1 MKLFVG
7 RDIKDNDSV
16 YIDASKSRPI
26 LICGKR
32 GSGKSYTLGVIAEEI
47 CSLERENVIPLIVDP
62 MGIYW
67 CMCEPNSLQRD
78 VLWEWGLSE
87 ASHRVSLLIPGAPE
101 EHMGAEVVLEMKKRG
116 VCFRSLRINASEMS
130 PDLWCDLWGLNIN
143 DVQGIGLY
151 RAVLHLRRTKSFFTI
166 KDIREEIEFD
176 SRIKDVT
183 KQALFNKLEMLA
195 EWNIFSEEYFP
206 LEKLL
211 DPSCVNVLDLST
223 LGGGRQDLR
232 NLIVSVL
239 CKNIFSRR
247 IKARKR
253 EELGIDSE
261 FPHVWLMIDEAQNF
275 IPSGKTSLSKDILI
289 RWVKEGRQPGLSFVA
304 ATQQPS
310 ALDNEILSQCDII
323 MSHKITM
330 KDDVDALNRL
340 SQDYMG
346 NEFKTFIRKI
356 QRVGE
361 VVLVDDEKERV
372 SMVQIRPRRSRH
384 GGGEIKI

>member
-1 MKLFVG
+1 MKLFIG
-7 RDIKDNDSV
+7 RDIKNNESV

-47 CSLERENVIPLIVDP
+47 CSLERENVVPLIVDP

-67 CMCEPNSLQRD
+67 CICEPNSPQREA
-78 VLWEWGLSE
+78 LWEWGLSE
-87 ASHRVSLLIPGAPE
+87 TSYGVSLLVPGAPE
-101 EHMGAEVVLEMKKRG
+101 EHMGSEVVPEMKRRG
-116 VCFRSLRINASEMS
+116 VTFRSLKINASDLS
-130 PDLWCDLWGLNIN
+130 PDLWCDLWNLNVN
-143 DVQGIGLY
+143 DIQGIGLY
-151 RAVLHLRRTKSFFTI
+151 RAVLHLKKNKSFFTV
-166 KDIREEIEFD
+166 KDIMEEIELD
-176 SRIKDVT
+176 PKIKDVT
-183 KQALFNKLEMLA
+183 KEALANKLEMVN
-195 EWNIFSEEYFP
+195 EWNIFSKEYNP

-211 DPSCVNVLDLST
+211 DPASVNVLDLST
-223 LGGGRQDLR
+223 VGGGRQDFR

-239 CKNIFSRR
+239 CKNIFSKR
-247 IKARKR
+247 IKARKK
-253 EELGIDSE
+253 EELGIRSE

-330 KDDVDALNRL
+330 KDDVSALNRL

-346 NEFKTFIRKI
+346 SEFKTFIRKI

-361 VVLVDDEKERV
+361 VVMVDDERERV

-384 GGGEIKI
+384 GGGEIRI